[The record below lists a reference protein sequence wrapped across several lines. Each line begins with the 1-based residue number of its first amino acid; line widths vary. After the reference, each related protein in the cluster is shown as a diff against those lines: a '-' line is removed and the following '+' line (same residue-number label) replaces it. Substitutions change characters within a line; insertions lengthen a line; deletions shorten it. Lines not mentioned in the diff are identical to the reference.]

1 MPRVLKLSDDKIETL
16 FDAKDFE
23 YLIDKYMGYEA
34 VQYFRELMNEV
45 EEERQE
51 VRSTRSDIEGQTL
64 DLISRIKLLDED
76 DREEIAEE
84 FRAIMEDIFG
94 LEERDEQSETWQQL

>member
-51 VRSTRSDIEGQTL
+51 VRSTRSDIECQTL

-76 DREEIAEE
+76 DREEIAEK
-84 FRAIMEDIFG
+84 FKAIMEDIFG
-94 LEERDEQSETWQQL
+94 LEE

>member
-51 VRSTRSDIEGQTL
+51 VRSTRSEIECQTL

-84 FRAIMEDIFG
+84 FKAIMEDIFG
-94 LEERDEQSETWQQL
+94 LEE

>member
-1 MPRVLKLSDDKIETL
+1 MPRVLKLSDNKIETL

-34 VQYFRELMNEV
+34 GQYFRELMNEV

-51 VRSTRSDIEGQTL
+51 VRSTCSDIEGQTL

-84 FRAIMEDIFG
+84 FRTIMEDIFG
-94 LEERDEQSETWQQL
+94 LEE

>member
-1 MPRVLKLSDDKIETL
+1 MPRVLKLSDNKIETL

-34 VQYFRELMNEV
+34 VQYFREPMNEV

-51 VRSTRSDIEGQTL
+51 VRSIRSDIEGQTL

-94 LEERDEQSETWQQL
+94 LEE

>member
-1 MPRVLKLSDDKIETL
+1 MPRVLKLSDNKIETL

-84 FRAIMEDIFG
+84 FKAIMEDIFG
-94 LEERDEQSETWQQL
+94 LEE

>member
-1 MPRVLKLSDDKIETL
+1 MPRVLKLSDNKIETL
-16 FDAKDFE
+16 FDEKDFE

-64 DLISRIKLLDED
+64 DLISRIKLSDED

-94 LEERDEQSETWQQL
+94 LEE

>member
-1 MPRVLKLSDDKIETL
+1 MPTVLKLSDDKIETL

-51 VRSTRSDIEGQTL
+51 VRSTRSDIECQTL

-84 FRAIMEDIFG
+84 FKAIMEDIFG
-94 LEERDEQSETWQQL
+94 LEE

>member
-1 MPRVLKLSDDKIETL
+1 MPRVLKLSDNKIETL

-64 DLISRIKLLDED
+64 NLISRIKLLDED
-76 DREEIAEE
+76 DREEVAEE

-94 LEERDEQSETWQQL
+94 LEE

>member
-1 MPRVLKLSDDKIETL
+1 MPRVLKLSDNKIETL
-16 FDAKDFE
+16 IDAKDFE

-34 VQYFRELMNEV
+34 VQYFREPMNEV

-51 VRSTRSDIEGQTL
+51 VRSTRSDIESQTL

-94 LEERDEQSETWQQL
+94 LEE

>member
-1 MPRVLKLSDDKIETL
+1 MPRVLKLSNDKIETL
-16 FDAKDFE
+16 FDSKDFE

-84 FRAIMEDIFG
+84 FKAIMEDIFG
-94 LEERDEQSETWQQL
+94 LEE

>member
-51 VRSTRSDIEGQTL
+51 VRSTRSDIECQTL
-64 DLISRIKLLDED
+64 DLISRIKLVDED

-84 FRAIMEDIFG
+84 FKAIMEDIFG
-94 LEERDEQSETWQQL
+94 LEE

>member
-1 MPRVLKLSDDKIETL
+1 MPRMLKLSDDKIETL

-94 LEERDEQSETWQQL
+94 LEE

>member
-1 MPRVLKLSDDKIETL
+1 MSRVLKLSDDKIETL

-34 VQYFRELMNEV
+34 VQYFREPINEV

-51 VRSTRSDIEGQTL
+51 VRSTRSGIEGQTL

-94 LEERDEQSETWQQL
+94 LEE

>member
-51 VRSTRSDIEGQTL
+51 VRSTRSDIEGLTL

-84 FRAIMEDIFG
+84 FKAIMEDIFG
-94 LEERDEQSETWQQL
+94 LEE

>member
-1 MPRVLKLSDDKIETL
+1 MPRVLKLSDNKIETL

-45 EEERQE
+45 EEERQQ

-94 LEERDEQSETWQQL
+94 LEE

>member
-1 MPRVLKLSDDKIETL
+1 MPRVLKLSDNKIETL

-51 VRSTRSDIEGQTL
+51 VRSTRSDIESQTL
-64 DLISRIKLLDED
+64 DLISRIKLFDED
-76 DREEIAEE
+76 DWEEIAEE

-94 LEERDEQSETWQQL
+94 LEE

>member
-1 MPRVLKLSDDKIETL
+1 MPRVLKLSDNKIETL

-51 VRSTRSDIEGQTL
+51 VRSTCSDIEGQTL

-84 FRAIMEDIFG
+84 FRTIMEDIFG
-94 LEERDEQSETWQQL
+94 LEE

>member
-76 DREEIAEE
+76 DREEIAAE

-94 LEERDEQSETWQQL
+94 LEE

>member
-1 MPRVLKLSDDKIETL
+1 MKIETL

-51 VRSTRSDIEGQTL
+51 VRSTRSDIECQTL

-84 FRAIMEDIFG
+84 FKAIMEDIFG
-94 LEERDEQSETWQQL
+94 LEE

>member
-16 FDAKDFE
+16 LDAKDFE

-51 VRSTRSDIEGQTL
+51 VRSTRSDIENQTL
-64 DLISRIKLLDED
+64 NLISRIKLLDED

-84 FRAIMEDIFG
+84 VKAIMEDIFG
-94 LEERDEQSETWQQL
+94 LEE

>member
-1 MPRVLKLSDDKIETL
+1 MPRVLKLSDNKIETL

-51 VRSTRSDIEGQTL
+51 LRSTRSDIEGQTL

-84 FRAIMEDIFG
+84 FGAIMEDIFG
-94 LEERDEQSETWQQL
+94 LEE

>member
-1 MPRVLKLSDDKIETL
+1 MPRVLKPSDDKIETL

-51 VRSTRSDIEGQTL
+51 VRSTRSDIECQTL

-84 FRAIMEDIFG
+84 FKAIMEDIFG
-94 LEERDEQSETWQQL
+94 LEE

>member
-1 MPRVLKLSDDKIETL
+1 MPRVLKLSDDKIEIL

-51 VRSTRSDIEGQTL
+51 VRSTRSDIECQTL

-84 FRAIMEDIFG
+84 FKAIMEDIFG
-94 LEERDEQSETWQQL
+94 LEE

>member
-16 FDAKDFE
+16 LDAKDFE
-23 YLIDKYMGYEA
+23 YLIVKYMGYEA

-51 VRSTRSDIEGQTL
+51 VRSTRSDIECQTL

-84 FRAIMEDIFG
+84 FKAIMEDIFG
-94 LEERDEQSETWQQL
+94 LEE

>member
-51 VRSTRSDIEGQTL
+51 VRSTRSDIECQTL

-76 DREEIAEE
+76 DREEIVEE
-84 FRAIMEDIFG
+84 FKAIMEDIFG
-94 LEERDEQSETWQQL
+94 LEE

>member
-34 VQYFRELMNEV
+34 VQYFRELMDEV

-51 VRSTRSDIEGQTL
+51 VRSTRSDIECQTL

-84 FRAIMEDIFG
+84 FKAIMEDIFG
-94 LEERDEQSETWQQL
+94 LEE

>member
-51 VRSTRSDIEGQTL
+51 VRSTRSDIEGQTF

-94 LEERDEQSETWQQL
+94 LEE

>member
-45 EEERQE
+45 EEEWQE
-51 VRSTRSDIEGQTL
+51 VRSTRSDIENQTFN
-64 DLISRIKLLDED
+64 LISRIKLLDED

-84 FRAIMEDIFG
+84 FKAIMEDIFG
-94 LEERDEQSETWQQL
+94 WEE

>member
-1 MPRVLKLSDDKIETL
+1 MSRVLKLSDNKIETL
-16 FDAKDFE
+16 LDAKDFE

-51 VRSTRSDIEGQTL
+51 VRSTRSDIESQTL

-94 LEERDEQSETWQQL
+94 LEE

>member
-1 MPRVLKLSDDKIETL
+1 MPRVLKLSDNKIETL

-84 FRAIMEDIFG
+84 FKAIMEDLFG
-94 LEERDEQSETWQQL
+94 LEG

>member
-94 LEERDEQSETWQQL
+94 LEE

>member
-84 FRAIMEDIFG
+84 FGAIMEDIFG
-94 LEERDEQSETWQQL
+94 LEE

>member
-16 FDAKDFE
+16 FDVKDFE

-51 VRSTRSDIEGQTL
+51 VRSTRSDIECQTL

-84 FRAIMEDIFG
+84 FKAIMEDIFG
-94 LEERDEQSETWQQL
+94 LEE

>member
-23 YLIDKYMGYEA
+23 YLIDKYMSYEA

-51 VRSTRSDIEGQTL
+51 VRSTRSDIECQTL

-84 FRAIMEDIFG
+84 FKAIMEDIFG
-94 LEERDEQSETWQQL
+94 LEE

>member
-45 EEERQE
+45 EEERQ
-51 VRSTRSDIEGQTL
+51 

-84 FRAIMEDIFG
+84 FKAIMEDIFG
-94 LEERDEQSETWQQL
+94 LEE

>member
-1 MPRVLKLSDDKIETL
+1 MPRVLKLSDNKIETL

-84 FRAIMEDIFG
+84 FGASMEDIFG
-94 LEERDEQSETWQQL
+94 LEE

>member
-1 MPRVLKLSDDKIETL
+1 MPIVLKLSDNKIETL

-23 YLIDKYMGYEA
+23 YLIVKYMGYEA

-51 VRSTRSDIEGQTL
+51 VRSTRSDIESQTL
-64 DLISRIKLLDED
+64 DLISRIKLFDED
-76 DREEIAEE
+76 DREESAEE

-94 LEERDEQSETWQQL
+94 LEE